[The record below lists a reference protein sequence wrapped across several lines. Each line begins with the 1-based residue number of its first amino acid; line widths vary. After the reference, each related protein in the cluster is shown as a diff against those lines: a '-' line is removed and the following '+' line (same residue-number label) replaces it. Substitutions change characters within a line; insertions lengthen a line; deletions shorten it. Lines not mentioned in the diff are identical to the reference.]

1 MTMNEIELEELE
13 ALKSELAVLT
23 SMASSW
29 VTATTNFAYS
39 WYGWD
44 DLIPPALAAEATYL
58 QAMDE
63 LENYIKEQAD
73 E

>member
-1 MTMNEIELEELE
+1 MSKLELEELE
-13 ALKSELAVLT
+13 ELKSQLLVLT

-44 DLIPPALAAEATYL
+44 DCITPTLAAEAAYL
-58 QAMDE
+58 QALDE

-73 E
+73 D

>member
-1 MTMNEIELEELE
+1 MNELELEELE
-13 ALKSELAVLT
+13 ALKSQLLVLT

-44 DLIPPALAAEATYL
+44 DCIPPALAAEAAYL

-63 LENYIKEQAD
+63 LESHIKEQD
-73 E
+73 SVK